1 MNCEKSAWKLESQPV
16 AMPPDGSCVET
27 PNELNQLSSGWRVR
41 KITAQNIHFVNPPP
55 IAKVI
60 VPSRRRF
67 TPASTK
73 DRTAAEGASSSRTEM
88 MSFSNCGACIG
99 FLIQFEFGS

>member
-1 MNCEKSAWKLESQPV
+1 MNCKKSAWKLETQPV

-41 KITAQNIHFVNPPP
+41 KITAQNIHLVNPPP
-55 IAKVI
+55 MAKVI
-60 VPSRRRF
+60 VPSRLRL

-73 DRTAAEGASSSRTEM
+73 DRTAAEGADSSRTEM
-88 MSFSNCGACIG
+88 TSLSNCRAGIG
-99 FLIQFEFGS
+99 S